1 MKSLEGQVAFI
12 TGAGTGIGAA
22 IARALAAEGISTVL
36 TGRRPEPLYALAEKL
51 GEGHL
56 AIPMDVRDE
65 TEVQAAVAQTVSRWG
80 RLDILVNNAGIF
92 RPTPFEETTLE
103 LFEEN
108 LSANL
113 TGAFLA
119 SKAAWPHLKASQG
132 QILNLSS
139 IAGIQGFSGSAAYCA
154 SKFGLNGLSQ
164 VLALEGKEHGIRVLV
179 LCPGSIDTA
188 MWEPLADEAT
198 RERMMK
204 PSMVADQARHLLTS
218 PRGVEFGPVVLSNFN
233 NPFG

>member
-1 MKSLEGQVAFI
+1 MTSLNGQIAFI

-22 IARALAAEGISTVL
+22 IARALAAEGVTAVL
-36 TGRRPEPLYALAEKL
+36 TGRRPEPLQELAREL

-56 AIPMDVRDE
+56 AIPMDVRREKDVE
-65 TEVQAAVAQTVSRWG
+65 AAITQTISRFG

-92 RPTPFEETTLE
+92 RPTPFEETTLA

-108 LSANL
+108 LNTNL
-113 TGAFLA
+113 TGTFLA
-119 SKAAWPHLKASQG
+119 SKAAWPHLKESAG
-132 QILNLSS
+132 QILNVSS
-139 IAGIQGFSGSAAYCA
+139 VAGTQGFAGSSAYCA

-198 RERMMK
+198 RGRMMT
-204 PSMVADQARHLLTS
+204 PAMVADQARHLLAS
-218 PRGVEFGPVVLSNFN
+218 PRGVEIGPVVLTNFH
-233 NPFG
+233 NPFS